1 MLLYTELESANLEN
15 ANLENANL
23 HNANLENANL
33 NRVNLTG
40 ANLESVNLKNII
52 LTDAKLENVSLIDV
66 SLRGAKLI
74 NADFKNVNIQHA
86 ILHNANLKNVE
97 LIDVNLEDVYLID
110 ANLTHA
116 NIIDSNFEHG
126 ILTGVNLTRAT
137 LTGVNLTGVNLTGAK
152 LIEAY
157 IDANLTNA
165 NLTGANL
172 TGANVTNANLTGAIL
187 EGAILEGAIGLVIP
201 QEEPPGIA
209 FEVHNKSDKLIENPK
224 FLSVIEPNEGS
235 PPLEPF
241 DYSKIEN
248 KFIQFINNENNF
260 KGDDKEKLITTLQ
273 NVLNKSKRC
282 GNPTGEISS
291 IMNKAVEFAF
301 RQNVRFTEAYIDIF
315 IDETSKAYNTG
326 TDNISCVKGIK
337 ERFYTSLLSAALQVG
352 TIEDFPITP
361 EIKILYCI
369 ASTGNTQK
377 DPNEILQKW
386 SELWEE
392 KNAEEWKQMSK
403 EEREEHLKQFMLDEY
418 KKDICFEENKKINES
433 NTSVF
438 DLPGDTPED

>member
-1 MLLYTELESANLEN
+1 M
-15 ANLENANL
+15 
-23 HNANLENANL
+23 
-33 NRVNLTG
+33 
-40 ANLESVNLKNII
+40 
-52 LTDAKLENVSLIDV
+52 
-66 SLRGAKLI
+66 
-74 NADFKNVNIQHA
+74 
-86 ILHNANLKNVE
+86 
-97 LIDVNLEDVYLID
+97 
-110 ANLTHA
+110 
-116 NIIDSNFEHG
+116 
-126 ILTGVNLTRAT
+126 
-137 LTGVNLTGVNLTGAK
+137 
-152 LIEAY
+152 
-157 IDANLTNA
+157 
-165 NLTGANL
+165 
-172 TGANVTNANLTGAIL
+172 
-187 EGAILEGAIGLVIP
+187 
-201 QEEPPGIA
+201 
-209 FEVHNKSDKLIENPK
+209 IENPK

-418 KKDICFEENKKINES
+418 KKDICFEENKKIIKNIIDENVKKIEYVFNNNEYAAQFGGIRQNKS
-433 NTSVF
+433 HNKIKKTKKRKNKNKKQKIEQKKTQKQKNLKKQKQKTKNRTKENTK
-438 DLPGDTPED
+438 TKAKTKKTKK